1 MKKIFIDPLFFL
13 LLASL
18 FSGCICKHC
27 DPREYNVDYYLQ
39 NSMDEPV
46 MFGVCKQD
54 TIGNLI
60 YFVID
65 TIQPNE
71 KILGGKRE
79 TVGQFPFLND
89 TDIQWSLFCPKWNYE
104 DYNRYFFMFGDS
116 SRITYTVYGDVGN
129 RKTPQLADY
138 WTIVKTPQKN
148 SKGEYKLG
156 NYTLQYNIDEED
168 YRNALEQN
176 GSN

>member
-1 MKKIFIDPLFFL
+1 
-13 LLASL
+13 
-18 FSGCICKHC
+18 
-27 DPREYNVDYYLQ
+27 
-39 NSMDEPV
+39 
-46 MFGVCKQD
+46 
-54 TIGNLI
+54 
-60 YFVID
+60 
-65 TIQPNE
+65 
-71 KILGGKRE
+71 
-79 TVGQFPFLND
+79 
-89 TDIQWSLFCPKWNYE
+89 
-104 DYNRYFFMFGDS
+104 MFGDS

-129 RKTPQLADY
+129 SKTPQLADY